1 MNLDKEFNYVLLM
14 KKFIK
19 NIKKEI
25 KVDNYTNLEY
35 KLKEIDESES
45 ITDLDSDSEKIY
57 VNPNM
62 NMNTSSLL
70 NLNLN
75 NIEKPGQIINEDLSN
90 HYKDLLDYTYDK
102 MERLSYILNS
112 V

>member
-1 MNLDKEFNYVLLM
+1 MNLDKEFNYILLM
-14 KKFIK
+14 KSFFK
-19 NIKKEI
+19 NIKKELG
-25 KVDNYTNLEY
+25 DGEHTNLEY
-35 KLKEIDESES
+35 KLKEIDDSES

-62 NMNTSSLL
+62 NTSSLL
-70 NLNLN
+70 NLNFN

-90 HYKDLLDYTYDK
+90 HYKDLLNYTYDK